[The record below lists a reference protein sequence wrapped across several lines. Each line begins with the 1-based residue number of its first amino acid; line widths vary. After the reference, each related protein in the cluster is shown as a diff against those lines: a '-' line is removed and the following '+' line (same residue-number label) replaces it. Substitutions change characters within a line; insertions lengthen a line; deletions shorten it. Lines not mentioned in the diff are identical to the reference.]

1 MSYRQRIVPLLLVTF
16 VGVTSGVYI
25 FDPLIKQY
33 AIDSRGTYDPKIAQ
47 AGVKGGIGG
56 GINDEPNK
64 IRQIESNVKDAKA
77 TSTTT
82 TSNKSNVIS
91 GEQARKHLQ
100 EALQSNLKDSKTQ

>member
-56 GINDEPNK
+56 GVNDDPNK
-64 IRQIESNVKDAKA
+64 ISQIESNVKAVKQS
-77 TSTTT
+77 STT
-82 TSNKSNVIS
+82 NKSNVIS
-91 GEQARKHLQ
+91 GEEARKHLQ
-100 EALQSNLKDSKTQ
+100 EALQANLKDSKTK

>member
-47 AGVKGGIGG
+47 VGVKGGIGG
-56 GINDEPNK
+56 GINENADK
-64 IRQIESNVKDAKA
+64 ISQIESNAKA
-77 TSTTT
+77 SKSSSTT
-82 TSNKSNVIS
+82 NKANVIS
-91 GEQARKHLQ
+91 GEEARKHLQ
-100 EALQSNLKDSKTQ
+100 EALQANLKESKTK

>member
-16 VGVTSGVYI
+16 VGVASGVYI

-56 GINDEPNK
+56 GLNDEPNK
-64 IRQIESNVKDAKA
+64 ISQIEADAKA
-77 TSTTT
+77 ATKSSSTA

-100 EALQSNLKDSKTQ
+100 EALQSNLKDSKKE